1 MIPHYL
7 QIRLTEEEYHI
18 FRKKINAMRKS
29 QGLSI
34 EELAEAC
41 GVKPKTM
48 NHFIYGDGNSKFIVA
63 SLSNYFK
70 LKQEEIAP
78 LETRNKT
85 VKGSFFGGWSIGI
98 VLAILAV
105 PLTLSA
111 MPKEEVH
118 AKEIDYSKYIV
129 ENATDNET
137 EAMGVMPDTDFEPAH
152 YLEELNPYPDA
163 IRLDIEATAYC
174 YGTTTCTG
182 KPVRVGYAAM
192 AKEYIGKTA
201 VVYEADENGEPLDYI
216 GIYEIEDT
224 GGDYRIKNG
233 TCIDIYIPDYDE
245 AISFG
250 RKDVVV
256 YLFDAK
262 G

>member
-1 MIPHYL
+1 MQKHD
-7 QIRLTEEEYHI
+7 
-18 FRKKINAMRKS
+18 KIW
-29 QGLSI
+29 
-34 EELAEAC
+34 
-41 GVKPKTM
+41 
-48 NHFIYGDGNSKFIVA
+48 
-63 SLSNYFK
+63 
-70 LKQEEIAP
+70 
-78 LETRNKT
+78 
-85 VKGSFFGGWSIGI
+85 FFLSIGI
-98 VLAILAV
+98 GLIAIS
-105 PLTLSA
+105 LTIHTKPEE
-111 MPKEEVH
+111 PKQ
-118 AKEIDYSKYIV
+118 EIDFSKYIV
-129 ENATDNET
+129 KEEKDVYSEVYGA
-137 EAMGVMPDTDFEPAH
+137 APSTDFVPAH
-152 YLEELNPYPDA
+152 YLEKSFNPYPDA

-233 TCIDIYIPDYDE
+233 TCIDIYVPDHSE

>member
-1 MIPHYL
+1 MTPHYL

-18 FRKKINAMRKS
+18 FRKKINAMRKER
-29 QGLSI
+29 GI
-34 EELAEAC
+34 TVVDLAESI
-41 GVKPKTM
+41 GVRPRTLE
-48 NHFIYGDGNSKFIVA
+48 NFLYGDGQSKFMVA
-63 SLSNYFK
+63 SLANYFK
-70 LKQEEIAP
+70 MKQEEIAP
-78 LETRNKT
+78 LEVKKK
-85 VKGSFFGGWSIGI
+85 KGSFFGGWSIGI

-111 MPKEEVH
+111 MPKEEAH
-118 AKEIDYSKYIV
+118 AKEIDFSKYIV

-137 EAMGVMPDTDFEPAH
+137 EALGVMPDTDFTPAH
-152 YLEELNPYPDA
+152 YLEETFNPYPDA

-192 AKEYIGKTA
+192 AKEYIGMTA

-233 TCIDIYIPDYDE
+233 TCIDIYVPDYSE